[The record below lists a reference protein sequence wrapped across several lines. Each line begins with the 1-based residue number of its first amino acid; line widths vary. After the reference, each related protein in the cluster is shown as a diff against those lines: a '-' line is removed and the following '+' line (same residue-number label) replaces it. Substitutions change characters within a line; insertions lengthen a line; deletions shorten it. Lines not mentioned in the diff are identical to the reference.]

1 MSLYDGL
8 TVETAPVPE
17 LSSVPSSF
25 SASPQPQQ
33 PVEVSNVKETEKRD
47 WSASMKSMM
56 ASQLMRQQMTRV
68 KAAEGR
74 GGLSRGRGRR
84 RGSGIVKVFNL
95 NYNMSSGPAI
105 CPYLHPPPPKNNK

>member
-68 KAAEGR
+68 KAAGGR

-84 RGSGIVKVFNL
+84 QGSAIVKVLNL
-95 NYNMSSGPAI
+95 NYCMSRGPTG
-105 CPYLHPPPPKNNK
+105 CPYPPKIKYE